1 MEDGV
6 RERVGKTM
14 QEYNKKNGAKEFL
27 RPLSNNAC
35 MHAPSYSVYI
45 SAVTPISRAA
55 SLSTPN

>member
-1 MEDGV
+1 M

-35 MHAPSYSVYI
+35 IIKYAPSYSVYI